1 MNIQPFCRC
10 RVESKDGRIRRVKYP
25 DGTALVILF
34 LSASFALADDFKTVN
49 GKEYKN
55 ATVSRVEPD
64 GIVIKGKSGI
74 VKLYFTELPKDVQ
87 ERFHYDPQKGAEFTS
102 RTIEEIKL
110 SHQQEIEAGKKR
122 SEEIAR
128 NLERVRQQEEAE
140 MQRQHEAKMQR
151 QQLQTSQQR
160 QVRTQPTYSRSQEGI
175 PEYTYEL
182 TQDYKIDLGG
192 ITIRFRRG
200 ERYPG
205 RILVDHAEIDRN
217 GKSYTV
223 PSGILR
229 RVN

>member
-1 MNIQPFCRC
+1 MRLLA
-10 RVESKDGRIRRVKYP
+10 
-25 DGTALVILF
+25 TALAMLAA
-34 LSASFALADDFKTVN
+34 LSASIALAEDFKTIN

-55 ATVSRVEPD
+55 ATVGRVEPD
-64 GIVIKGKSGI
+64 GIVLKTKSGI
-74 VKLYFTELPKDVQ
+74 TKVYFTELPKEVQ

-110 SHQQEIEAGKKR
+110 SQQQEIEAGKKR

-140 MQRQHEAKMQR
+140 MQRQHEAKIQR
-151 QQLQTSQQR
+151 QQLATQQQR

-175 PEYTYEL
+175 SEYTYEL

-192 ITIRFRRG
+192 GITIRFRRG
-200 ERYPG
+200 ERYRG
-205 RILVDHAEIDRN
+205 RILVDHAEIDRD

>member
-1 MNIQPFCRC
+1 MKADSLSGVMNSPRKMI
-10 RVESKDGRIRRVKYP
+10 I
-25 DGTALVILF
+25 VILAV
-34 LSASFALADDFKTVN
+34 LCASPALADDFKTIN
-49 GKEYKN
+49 SKEYKN

-110 SHQQEIEAGKKR
+110 SQQQEIEAGKKR

-151 QQLQTSQQR
+151 QQLATQQQR

-200 ERYPG
+200 ERYRG
-205 RILVDHAEIDRN
+205 RILVDHAEIDRD